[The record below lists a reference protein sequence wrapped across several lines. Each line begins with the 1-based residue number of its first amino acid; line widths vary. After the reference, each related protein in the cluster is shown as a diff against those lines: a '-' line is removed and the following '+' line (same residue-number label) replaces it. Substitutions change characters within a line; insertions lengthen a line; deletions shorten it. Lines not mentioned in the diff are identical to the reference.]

1 MRRDRLRTL
10 LFLLV
15 GAGAVVITLALY
27 LAPRWKPVKSAFE
40 STQVLEEKSID
51 ARFKIR
57 GAKDT
62 PSDVV
67 ILGVDDTTFQDLQQR
82 WPFTRNYHAQVINR
96 LRKDGA
102 KAIIYDVQFTE
113 PQNTGRPNKDA
124 SDDNALLTACRRAG
138 NCVMAATEFNNA
150 GEAAVFGGPPGQ
162 KFARVKGGD
171 GNFAEDS
178 DGVIPKLFYERQRVK
193 PLCVVGHEQETG
205 KPVAAGDL
213 GGDTTFIDWYG
224 PAGTVKTIPF
234 SRACAGCGSDSHGKP
249 KKVAQ
254 APPGFFKNK
263 VVIVGPI
270 APTLQDIHDTPFD
283 SLMPGA
289 EVQAN
294 SFLTA
299 REGFP
304 LNDSSTWIDILL
316 IVALGFVAPLASIR
330 LRLWGIAVA
339 LGVGVL
345 FALVAQYAFQHG
357 TVLSFTYPLGALLLV
372 AVGSLAVHY
381 VTE

>member
-40 STQVLEEKSID
+40 STTVLEEKSID

-57 GAKDT
+57 GVRPT
-62 PSDVV
+62 PKDVV
-67 ILGVDDTTFQDLQQR
+67 ILGVDDTTFQDLQKR
-82 WPFTRNYHAQVINR
+82 WPFTRDYHAQVINR

-162 KFARVKGGD
+162 KFARVKVGN

-178 DGVIPKLFYERQRVK
+178 DGVIRKLFYERQHVK
-193 PLCVVGHEQETG
+193 PLGVVGHEQETGKRLGVVVHEQETG

-294 SFLTA
+294 LFHTV
-299 REGFP
+299 REGFQ
-304 LNDSSTWIDILL
+304 LSDSKTWLDILL
-316 IVALGFVAPLASIR
+316 IVLFGLVAPLASIR
-330 LRLWGIAVA
+330 LRLWGIGIAIAMGAVYA
-339 LGVGVL
+339 VI
-345 FALVAQYAFQHG
+345 AQ
-357 TVLSFTYPLGALLLV
+357 
-372 AVGSLAVHY
+372 
-381 VTE
+381 